1 MQVKIIIK
9 MVFTMKEGGF
19 GVGDYV
25 AFGVLCSASCAGGI
39 WYSAVGSR
47 TKAVVDI
54 KDYLLGG
61 RAMSTFPVAM
71 SLIASYVS
79 GVTILGTP
87 AEIYN
92 YGTQYW
98 LVIVGVT
105 LSCVVVA
112 TVYLPVFC
120 TLRLSSSYEYLE
132 LRFNRNVRAV
142 ASILFLLDEVL
153 FLPMVVY
160 VPALAFNQLTGF
172 NVFAVGGIMVVICGL
187 YTVLGGLRAVVWTDS
202 VQTGVMF
209 IGVFLVAA
217 AGTIAVGG
225 VKAII
230 DVANQ
235 SGRLQL
241 SNWNFSPYERQTGWG
256 AIFGGFLYWTCFNSV
271 NQTMVQRYIALSTK
285 RKAITALGIFCIG
298 AILAISLCVWCGL
311 AAWTAWVTGG
321 CSPGGAP
328 LVDDRLLPAFVTY
341 VARMQHLPGL
351 AGVFLAGVFGAG
363 LSSLSAVLNACALV
377 AVEDILR
384 GWLRIRLRPL
394 VEGLIARL
402 CTGILAIVSVVML
415 IVIEKLGGVLGVAT
429 ALSAIAAS
437 TTCGIFTL
445 GMVCWWVGPKGAI
458 AGGIAGALV
467 AGTTSLGTQA
477 AAAKGLR
484 SPPLNITAECA
495 RNATVVSVSDLDPET
510 IFPLFRI
517 SYHWIAPL
525 GLVSTL
531 IVGALVGWLFDKKQ
545 TNKMDAELFTPV
557 IWRWLPREAHD
568 NAGVTRR
575 TLSPIDESPAPSSP
589 LILAKLDKIE
599 VNGET
604 SK

>member
-1 MQVKIIIK
+1 MTFA
-9 MVFTMKEGGF
+9 MTEGGF
-19 GVGDYV
+19 TVSDYV
-25 AFGVLCSASCAGGI
+25 AFGVLCTASCVGGI

-61 RAMSTFPVAM
+61 KSMSTFPVAM

-98 LVIVGVT
+98 LVIVGIT
-105 LSCVVVA
+105 LSCVCVA

-132 LRFNRNVRAV
+132 LRFNRHVRAV
-142 ASILFLLDEVL
+142 ASVLFLLDEVL

-172 NVFAVGGIMVVICGL
+172 NVFAVGGVMVAICGL

-209 IGVFLVAA
+209 IGVILVTA

-230 DVANQ
+230 STANE
-235 SGRLQL
+235 SGRLDV
-241 SNWNFSPYERQTGWG
+241 SNWSFSPYERQTGWG
-256 AIFGGFLYWTCFNSV
+256 AVFGGFLYWTCFNSV
-271 NQTMVQRYIALSTK
+271 NQTMVQRYIALPTK
-285 RKAITALGIFCIG
+285 RKAVCALSIFCVG
-298 AILAISLCVWCGL
+298 AIIAISLCVWCGL
-311 AAWTAWVTGG
+311 AAWTAWVHGG
-321 CSPGGAP
+321 CDPGGVP

-341 VARMQHLPGL
+341 VSKVQHLPGL

-377 AVEDILR
+377 AIEDIMRSWLKLR
-384 GWLRIRLRPL
+384 LKPL
-394 VEGLIARL
+394 TEGLLAR
-402 CTGILAIVSVVML
+402 TVTAVLAILSVVML
-415 IVIEKLGGVLGVAT
+415 IVVEKLGGVLGVAT

-437 TTCGIFTL
+437 ATCGIFTL
-445 GMVCWWVGPKGAI
+445 GMVCWWVGPRGAI
-458 AGGIAGALV
+458 AGAAAGALM
-467 AGTTSLGTQA
+467 AGTVSLGTQA

-484 SPPLNITAECA
+484 APPLNFTRECA
-495 RNATVVSVSDLDPET
+495 LNASYVSLSDQLDPET
-510 IFPLFRI
+510 IFPLFRV

-525 GLVSTL
+525 GLAATL
-531 IVGALVGWLFDKKQ
+531 LTGAIVGWLFDKRERIL
-545 TNKMDAELFTPV
+545 MDAELFTPC
-557 IWRWLPREAHD
+557 IWRWLPREAHERAGEARRCA
-568 NAGVTRR
+568 NARTRD
-575 TLSPIDESPAPSSP
+575 SPPPSAP
-589 LILAKLDKIE
+589 LILGRVDKVE
-599 VNGET
+599 LNGEA
-604 SK
+604 SR

>member
-1 MQVKIIIK
+1 M
-9 MVFTMKEGGF
+9 FTMTEGGF
-19 GVGDYV
+19 EVGDFV
-25 AFGVLCSASCAGGI
+25 AFGFLCVASCAGGL

-54 KDYLLGG
+54 RDYLLGG

-92 YGTQYW
+92 YGSQYW

-132 LRFNRNVRAV
+132 LRFNRHVRAV

-153 FLPMVVY
+153 FLPMVIY

-172 NVFAVGGIMVVICGL
+172 NVYAVGGVMVAICGL

-202 VQTGVMF
+202 VQTGIMF
-209 IGVFLVAA
+209 IGVILVAA

-225 VKAII
+225 VRAILNT
-230 DVANQ
+230 AEE
-235 SGRLQL
+235 SGRLSI
-241 SNWNFSPYERQTGWG
+241 SNWDFSPYVRQTGWG
-256 AIFGGFLYWTCFNSV
+256 SVVGGFLYWTCFNSV

-285 RKAITALGIFCIG
+285 RKAITALAIFCVG

-311 AAWTAWVTGG
+311 AAWTAWVQGSCAPAG
-321 CSPGGAP
+321 RP

-341 VARMQHLPGL
+341 VSMAQHLPGL

-377 AVEDILR
+377 VVEDIMH
-384 GWLRIRLRPL
+384 GWLRLRLRPL
-394 VEGLIARL
+394 AEGLLARAV
-402 CTGILAIVSVVML
+402 TATLALLSLLMLVV
-415 IVIEKLGGVLGVAT
+415 ITKLGGVLGVAT

-437 TTCGIFTL
+437 STCGMFTL
-445 GMVCWWVGPKGAI
+445 GMACWWVGPRGAL
-458 AGGIAGALV
+458 AGAVAGALV
-467 AGTTSLGTQA
+467 AATVSFGTQA
-477 AAAKGLR
+477 AAARGLR
-484 SPPLNITAECA
+484 QPPMNYTMHCTNSTFPPA
-495 RNATVVSVSDLDPET
+495 SYLDPEEV
-510 IFPLFRI
+510 FPLFRI

-525 GLVSTL
+525 GLATTL
-531 IVGALVGWLFDKKQ
+531 CVGSAVGWLLDARR
-545 TNKMDAELFTPV
+545 TVPLDAELFTPAV
-557 IWRWLPREAHD
+557 WRLLPAAAHD
-568 NAGVTRR
+568 NAGITRR
-575 TLSPIDESPAPSSP
+575 NLASKAADTPPDVP
-589 LILAKLDKIE
+589 LIVGQAPDKIE
-599 VNGET
+599 MNGE
-604 SK
+604 SSR

>member
-1 MQVKIIIK
+1 MG
-9 MVFTMKEGGF
+9 FNMKEGGF
-19 GVGDYV
+19 GVSDYV
-25 AFGVLCSASCAGGI
+25 AFGILCAASCTGGL

-47 TKAVVDI
+47 TKAVVDV

-61 RAMSTFPVAM
+61 RSMSTFPVAM

-98 LVIVGVT
+98 LVIFGVS

-132 LRFNRNVRAV
+132 LRFNRHVRAV

-160 VPALAFNQLTGF
+160 VPALAFNQLTGAS
-172 NVFAVGGIMVVICGL
+172 VFVVGGSMVAICGL

-202 VQTGVMF
+202 VQTMIMF
-209 IGVFLVAA
+209 IGVVLIAA

-225 VKAII
+225 VKVVI
-230 DVANQ
+230 DIA
-235 SGRLQL
+235 SSAGRLEL
-241 SNWNFSPYERQTGWG
+241 TNWSFCPYERQTGWG
-256 AIFGGFLYWTCFNSV
+256 AIVGGFLYWTCFNSV
-271 NQTMVQRYIALSTK
+271 NQTMVQRYIALPTK

-298 AILAISLCVWCGL
+298 AIFAISLCVWCGL
-311 AAWTAWVTGG
+311 SAFAAWISGG
-321 CSPGGAP
+321 CSPGAAP

-341 VARMQHLPGL
+341 VARVQHLPGL

-377 AVEDILR
+377 AIEDILR
-384 GWLRIRLRPL
+384 SWLRLKLKPL
-394 VEGLIARL
+394 LEGLLARL
-402 CTGILAIVSVVML
+402 VTGLLAVISVLML
-415 IVIEKLGGVLGVAT
+415 IVIAKLGGVLGVAT

-445 GMVCWWVGPKGAI
+445 GMACWWVGPKGAI

-467 AGTTSLGTQA
+467 AGTTSMGTQA

-484 SPPLNITAECA
+484 APPLNITMECA
-495 RNATVVSVSDLDPET
+495 RNGSFVSVTDKLDPET

-525 GLVSTL
+525 GLAATL
-531 IVGALVGWLFDKKQ
+531 VTGALVGWLFDNKQ
-545 TNKMDAELFTPV
+545 AIKMDAELFTPV
-557 IWRWLPREAHD
+557 IWKWLPKEAHD
-568 NAGVTRR
+568 NIGETRR
-575 TLSPIDESPAPSSP
+575 ARARADEPPPHATP
-589 LILAKLDKIE
+589 LILARADKIE
-599 VNGET
+599 LNGEAT
-604 SK
+604 R

>member
-1 MQVKIIIK
+1 M
-9 MVFTMKEGGF
+9 FTMTEGGF
-19 GVGDYV
+19 GVGDFV
-25 AFGVLCSASCAGGI
+25 AFGFLCLASCAGGL
-39 WYSAVGSR
+39 WYSAIGSR

-54 KDYLLGG
+54 RDYLLGG

-92 YGTQYW
+92 YGSQYW
-98 LVIVGVT
+98 LVVVGVS

-132 LRFNRNVRAV
+132 LRFNRHVRAV

-153 FLPMVVY
+153 FLPMVIY

-172 NVFAVGGIMVVICGL
+172 NVYAVGGVMVAICGL

-202 VQTGVMF
+202 VQTGIMF
-209 IGVFLVAA
+209 IGVMLVAA

-225 VKAII
+225 VRVIL
-230 DVANQ
+230 DVTGE
-235 SGRLQL
+235 SGRLSI
-241 SNWNFSPYERQTGWG
+241 SNWDFSPYVRQTGWG
-256 AIFGGFLYWTCFNSV
+256 SVVGGFLYWTCFNSV
-271 NQTMVQRYIALSTK
+271 NQTMVQRYIALPSK
-285 RKAITALGIFCIG
+285 RKAIIALAIFCMG

-311 AAWTAWVTGG
+311 AAWAAWVRGG
-321 CSPGGAP
+321 CAPAGRP

-341 VARMQHLPGL
+341 VSRVQHLPGL

-377 AVEDILR
+377 AVEDIMH
-384 GWLRIRLRPL
+384 GWLRLRLRPL
-394 VEGLIARL
+394 VEGLLARAV
-402 CTGILAIVSVVML
+402 TATLALLSLLMLVV
-415 IVIEKLGGVLGVAT
+415 ITKLGGVLGVAT

-437 TTCGIFTL
+437 STCGMFTL
-445 GMVCWWVGPKGAI
+445 GMACWWVGPRGAI
-458 AGGIAGALV
+458 AGAVAGAVV
-467 AGTTSLGTQA
+467 AATVSLGTQA
-477 AAAKGLR
+477 AAAHGLR
-484 SPPLNITAECA
+484 EPPMDYAMQCP
-495 RNATVVSVSDLDPET
+495 NATFQPPVYLDPEEV
-510 IFPLFRI
+510 FPLFRI

-525 GLVSTL
+525 GLVTTL
-531 IVGALVGWLFDKKQ
+531 CVGSAVGWLCDRRQ
-545 TNKMDAELFTPV
+545 GVPLDAELFTPAV
-557 IWRWLPREAHD
+557 WRLLPAEARD

-575 TLSPIDESPAPSSP
+575 NLASKAADTPPSAP
-589 LILAKLDKIE
+589 LIVGQASDKIE
-599 VNGET
+599 MNGE
-604 SK
+604 SSR

>member
-1 MQVKIIIK
+1 MT
-9 MVFTMKEGGF
+9 FTMEEGGF

-25 AFGVLCSASCAGGI
+25 AFGVLCVASCAGGM

-47 TKAVVDI
+47 AKAVVDI

-98 LVIVGVT
+98 LVVVGVT
-105 LSCVVVA
+105 LSCIVVA

-132 LRFNRNVRAV
+132 LRFNRHVRAV
-142 ASILFLLDEVL
+142 ASVLFLLDEVL

-160 VPALAFNQLTGF
+160 VPALAFNQLTGL
-172 NVFAVGGIMVVICGL
+172 NVFAVGGAMVLICGV

-202 VQTGVMF
+202 VQTGIMF
-209 IGVFLVAA
+209 IGVVLVAS
-217 AGTIAVGG
+217 AGTLAVGG
-225 VKAII
+225 VKSVISI
-230 DVANQ
+230 ANE
-235 SGRLQL
+235 SGRLDL
-241 SNWNFSPYERQTGWG
+241 SNWSFSPYERQTGWG
-256 AIFGGFLYWTCFNSV
+256 ALVGGFLYWTCFNSV
-271 NQTMVQRYIALSTK
+271 NQTMVQRYIALPSK
-285 RKAITALGIFCIG
+285 RQAIIALGIFCVG

-311 AAWTAWVTGG
+311 AAWATWVLGG
-321 CSPGGAP
+321 CHPGGVP
-328 LVDDRLLPAFVTY
+328 LVNDRLLPAFVTY
-341 VARMQHLPGL
+341 VAKIQHLPGL

-377 AVEDILR
+377 AVEDILH
-384 GWLRIRLRPL
+384 GWLRLRLKPL
-394 VEGLIARL
+394 TEGLLARSVTAL
-402 CTGILAIVSVVML
+402 LAIISIVML
-415 IVIEKLGGVLGVAT
+415 VVIAKLGGVLGVAT

-437 TTCGIFTL
+437 ATCGVFTL
-445 GMVCWWVGPKGAI
+445 GMACWWVGPRGAI
-458 AGGIAGALV
+458 FGAIAGALV

-477 AAAKGLR
+477 AAASGLR
-484 SPPLNITAECA
+484 APPLNLTAECA
-495 RNATVVSVSDLDPET
+495 ANSTFSFQSVDPET
-510 IFPLFRI
+510 IFPLFRV

-525 GLVSTL
+525 GLFSTL
-531 IVGALVGWLFDKKQ
+531 LVGAIVGYFFDKHDSS
-545 TNKMDAELFTPV
+545 KMDAELFTPV
-557 IWRWLPREAHD
+557 VWRWLPADSHEM
-568 NAGVTRR
+568 AGETRR
-575 TLSPIDESPAPSSP
+575 IMAAKAVDSPAPSAP
-589 LILAKLDKIE
+589 LILNRINKVD
-599 VNGET
+599 VSDET

>member
-1 MQVKIIIK
+1 MS
-9 MVFTMKEGGF
+9 FTMEEGGF

-25 AFGVLCSASCAGGI
+25 AFGVLCAASCAGGI
-39 WYSAVGSR
+39 WYSAIGSR
-47 TKAVVDI
+47 SKALVDL

-61 RAMSTFPVAM
+61 KAMSTFPVAM

-132 LRFNRNVRAV
+132 LRFNRHVRAV

-172 NVFAVGGIMVVICGL
+172 NVFAVAGAMVVICGL

-209 IGVFLVAA
+209 IGVVLVAV
-217 AGTIAVGG
+217 AGTLAVGG
-225 VKAII
+225 VS
-230 DVANQ
+230 DVLSIARE
-235 SGRLQL
+235 SGRLDL
-241 SNWNFSPYERQTGWG
+241 SNWDFSPYVRQTGWG
-256 AIFGGFLYWTCFNSV
+256 AVVGGLLYWTCFNSV
-271 NQTMVQRYIALSTK
+271 NQTMVQRYIALPNK
-285 RKAITALGIFCIG
+285 RRAIIALSIFCVG

-311 AAWTAWVTGG
+311 AAWGAWVRGG
-321 CSPGGAP
+321 CEPAGVP

-341 VARMQHLPGL
+341 VAAQQHLPGL

-377 AVEDILR
+377 AVEDLLH
-384 GWLRIRLRPL
+384 GWLRLRLRPL
-394 VEGLIARL
+394 AEGLLAR
-402 CTGILAIVSVVML
+402 CVTAALAVISVLML
-415 IVIEKLGGVLGVAT
+415 VVIEKLGGVLGVAT

-437 TTCGIFTL
+437 ATCGIFTL
-445 GMVCWWVGPKGAI
+445 GMACWWVGPRGAL
-458 AGGIAGALV
+458 AGGAAGALL
-467 AGTTSLGTQA
+467 AGAVSLGTQA
-477 AAAKGLR
+477 AAAAGLR
-484 SPPLNITAECA
+484 APPLPAPAHCA
-495 RNATVVSVSDLDPET
+495 LNTTLAAPGTELDPET

-525 GLVSTL
+525 GLLATL
-531 IVGALVGWLFDKKQ
+531 TVGAIVGYFFDERDSS
-545 TNKMDAELFTPV
+545 KMDAELFTPV
-557 IWRWLPREAHD
+557 IWRLLPKEAHE
-568 NAGVTRR
+568 NAGLTRR
-575 TLSPIDESPAPSSP
+575 ALNTKNVESPTPSAP
-589 LILAKLDKIE
+589 LILERIPDKVGKPNYI
-599 VNGET
+599 VLLFFLL
-604 SK
+604 

>member
-1 MQVKIIIK
+1 M
-9 MVFTMKEGGF
+9 FTMTEGGF

-25 AFGVLCSASCAGGI
+25 AFGILCIASCAGGL

-47 TKAVVDI
+47 AKAVVDI
-54 KDYLLGG
+54 RDYLLGG

-98 LVIVGVT
+98 LVVVGVT

-112 TVYLPVFC
+112 YVYLPVFC

-132 LRFNRNVRAV
+132 LRFNRHVRAV

-172 NVFAVGGIMVVICGL
+172 NVFAVGGTMVVICGL

-209 IGVFLVAA
+209 IGVVLVAA
-217 AGTIAVGG
+217 AGTSAVGG
-225 VKAII
+225 FQAVLNCAR
-230 DVANQ
+230 D
-235 SGRLQL
+235 SGRLDL
-241 SNWNFSPYERQTGWG
+241 SNWDFSPYVRQTGWG
-256 AIFGGFLYWTCFNSV
+256 SLVGGFLYWTCFNSV
-271 NQTMVQRYIALSTK
+271 NQTMVQRYISLPSKKKAMMAL
-285 RKAITALGIFCIG
+285 AIFCVG
-298 AILAISLCVWCGL
+298 AILAITLCVWCGL
-311 AAWTAWVTGG
+311 AAWAAWVGGG
-321 CSPGGAP
+321 CAQAGRP

-341 VARMQHLPGL
+341 VSQVQHLPGL

-377 AVEDILR
+377 AVEDIMH
-384 GWLRIRLRPL
+384 GWLRLRLKPFT
-394 VEGLIARL
+394 E
-402 CTGILAIVSVVML
+402 GILARSVTAALAIISLLML
-415 IVIEKLGGVLGVAT
+415 FVIAKLGGVLGVAT

-437 TTCGIFTL
+437 STCGMFTL
-445 GMVCWWVGPKGAI
+445 GMVCWWVGPRGAI
-458 AGGIAGALV
+458 AGAVSGAVV
-467 AGTTSLGTQA
+467 AATVSLGTQA
-477 AAAKGLR
+477 AAARGLR
-484 SPPLNITAECA
+484 APPLDYAIQCPNVNYPPAEY
-495 RNATVVSVSDLDPET
+495 LDPEEV
-510 IFPLFRI
+510 FALFRI

-525 GLVSTL
+525 GLLTTL
-531 IVGALVGWLFDKKQ
+531 SVGCIVGYFCDDRSKI
-545 TNKMDAELFTPV
+545 KMDAELFTPAV
-557 IWRWLPREAHD
+557 WRLLPAEAHEH
-568 NAGVTRR
+568 AGITRR
-575 TLSPIDESPAPSSP
+575 NLEDKGAESPPSAP
-589 LILAKLDKIE
+589 LIIGQRVDKIE
-599 VNGET
+599 MNGEP
-604 SK
+604 SR